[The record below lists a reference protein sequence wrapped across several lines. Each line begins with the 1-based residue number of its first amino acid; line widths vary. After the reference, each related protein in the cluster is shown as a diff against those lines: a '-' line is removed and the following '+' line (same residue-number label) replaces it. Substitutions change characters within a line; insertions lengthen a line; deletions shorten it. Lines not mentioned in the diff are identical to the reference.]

1 MEKKFCS
8 KCGEKL
14 ESGKSFCSSCGESVD
29 ESKVVDEVKHNS
41 KNKGRFLDIVRY
53 IIGAI
58 FILGSL
64 SNLVN
69 GNWYGII
76 ELLFAVSLMPFVY
89 RKFIYKFIQSNKV
102 FRTTQIVLPI
112 ILFIVFFAVIPT
124 DNNVNNNYTPSNNGS
139 SQTTKKMKKRN

>member
-58 FILGSL
+58 FILSSL
-64 SNLVN
+64 S
-69 GNWYGII
+69 II
-76 ELLFAVSLMPFVY
+76 IDIFCH
-89 RKFIYKFIQSNKV
+89 IYK
-102 FRTTQIVLPI
+102 
-112 ILFIVFFAVIPT
+112 
-124 DNNVNNNYTPSNNGS
+124 
-139 SQTTKKMKKRN
+139 